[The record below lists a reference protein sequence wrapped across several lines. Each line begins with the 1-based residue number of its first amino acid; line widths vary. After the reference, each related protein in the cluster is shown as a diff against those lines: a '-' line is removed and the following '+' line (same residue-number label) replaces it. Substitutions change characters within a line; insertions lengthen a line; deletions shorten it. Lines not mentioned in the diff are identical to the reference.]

1 MAAAGF
7 CLAATNV
14 GTFAWPK
21 FIGVVAGTALVI
33 ASACVVNN
41 FIDRGID
48 SKMKRTQKRALVTHK
63 ITTAQ
68 AFIFASVLLLVG
80 LSLLM
85 FLTSWL
91 VVAIGVLAWIS
102 YVGLYTWAKRK
113 TPFGTL
119 IGTLPGGLPP
129 VAGYAAAA
137 GQLDIAALLLFLL
150 LFAWQLAHFYS
161 IAMRRREEYKA
172 AGMPV
177 WPVVYGMR
185 STQRQIIGFIMLFMI
200 AGIALTMFGYTGIT
214 FAVVIILLGGQWL
227 LKGRGEAA
235 NEAWAKQMFL
245 FSLIVLL
252 VTIAMIAL
260 GGLLP

>member
-7 CLAATNV
+7 CLAATNTGV
-14 GTFAWPK
+14 FAWSG

-41 FIDRGID
+41 YIDRGID
-48 SKMKRTQKRALVTHK
+48 SKMKRTRKRALVTHE
-63 ITTAQ
+63 ITAVQ
-68 AFIFASVLLLVG
+68 AFILAGVLLLAGV
-80 LSLLM
+80 SLLV

-91 VVAIGVLAWIS
+91 VVTIGVLAWVS

-129 VAGYAAAA
+129 VAGYVAT
-137 GQLDIAALLLFLL
+137 GRLDIAALLLFLI
-150 LFAWQLAHFYS
+150 LFAWQMAHFYS

-185 STQRQIIGFIMLFMI
+185 STRRQIIGFIMLFMV
-200 AGIALTMFGYTGIT
+200 AGIALTTFGYTGIT
-214 FAVVIILLGGQWL
+214 FAVVIVLLGGRWL
-227 LKGRGEAA
+227 LKGRGGMA

-252 VTIAMIAL
+252 VTIVMIAL